1 MIRYIMTWLDY
12 YGVDERLLLNISIVI
27 LALFIVL
34 LSFIAN
40 RVTKKILLRILEGI
54 IIKDKF
60 KWNKIL
66 LEKKVFHNLTHI
78 VPVMIIYFF
87 AAAFPQT
94 ISDLIEKLSSACF
107 TVIGILV
114 IDTLLNALDD
124 IYRCYE
130 ISKNK
135 PIKGY
140 LQVIKIFV
148 YLIGGIHIIATLLG
162 KNPWLLISGIGA
174 ASAVLLL
181 VFKDSLLG
189 LVAGIQLSSND
200 MVRLGDWIEMP
211 KYGADGD
218 VIDISLNTVKV
229 ENFDM
234 TITTIPT
241 YLLVSDS
248 FKNWRGMTQAGGRR
262 IKRSVYIDITS
273 ISFCSDEMIE
283 KFERIHHLSDYIGK
297 KKKELESYNQSK
309 NIDLDSFAN
318 GIHLT
323 NIGIFRI
330 YIQNYL
336 KDHPNIHKGMLQ
348 IVRQL
353 PPEVYGLP
361 LEIYVFTNDIVWSH
375 YEAIQS
381 DIFDHIL
388 AVVPEFELRVY
399 QQPTGYDLQRS
410 KSSNEFQNS
419 KFEND
424 TSENSIYGNSLSE
437 VSVSH
442 DSMPQSSTIEKKK

>member
-1 MIRYIMTWLDY
+1 MTWLDY

>member
-1 MIRYIMTWLDY
+1 LIR
-12 YGVDERLLLNISIVI
+12 
-27 LALFIVL
+27 
-34 LSFIAN
+34 
-40 RVTKKILLRILEGI
+40 
-54 IIKDKF
+54 
-60 KWNKIL
+60 
-66 LEKKVFHNLTHI
+66 I

-87 AAAFPQT
+87 ASAFPET
-94 ISDLIEKLSSACF
+94 ISGPIEKLSSVYF
-107 TVIGILV
+107 TVIAILV
-114 IDTLLNALDD
+114 IDALLNALGD

-130 ISKNK
+130 VSKNK

-148 YLIGGIHIIATLLG
+148 YVIGGIQIIATVLG
-162 KNPWLLISGIGA
+162 KNPWLLISGVGA

-241 YLLVSDS
+241 YILVSDS

-273 ISFCSDEMIE
+273 ISFCSEEMID
-283 KFERIHHLSDYIGK
+283 KFEKIHYLSDYIQM
-297 KKKELESYNQSK
+297 KKEELKSYNK
-309 NIDLDSFAN
+309 DKEVELHSFAN
-318 GIHLT
+318 GVHLT

-336 KDHPNIHKGMLQ
+336 KDHPKIHKGMLQ

-381 DIFDHIL
+381 DIFDHVL
-388 AVVPEFELRVY
+388 AVVSEFELRVY
-399 QQPTGYDLQRS
+399 QHPTGHDMQMS
-410 KSSNEFQNS
+410 KLNN
-419 KFEND
+419 KYENNI
-424 TSENSIYGNSLSE
+424 SENSTPEASIFENSLSE
-437 VSVSH
+437 VSASENGI
-442 DSMPQSSTIEKKK
+442 DEK